1 MVAVVAFI
9 AVVAVVAFIAVVALV
24 VLVAVVALVV
34 LVVWIVF
41 LKPRLGLNIGP
52 GVARAVACECRHSS

>member
-1 MVAVVAFI
+1 MVTVVALFAVVALM
-9 AVVAVVAFIAVVALV
+9 AWVVLIAVVALV
-24 VLVAVVALVV
+24 VLIAS
-34 LVVWIVF
+34 VVWMVF

>member
-1 MVAVVAFI
+1 M
-9 AVVAVVAFIAVVALV
+9 VAVVAFIAVVALV